1 MLGFLSA
8 RAITGLET
16 VVAGVYRRSIS
27 VAGRHGWVSVEPGV
41 GDWLE
46 VTVDFPEP
54 AAMPEIERRL
64 RRMFDLDAVPEVINA
79 QLSQAPL
86 MAQLVAAR
94 PGLRLPGTWDGLELA
109 MRAVLGQQI
118 TVVAAIRLAGK
129 LVAQYGQAVQTPH
142 AGITHLFPTPE
153 VLAAADLATLG
164 MPKARGRTLSGV
176 AQALLDDPQLFQP
189 KASLKDGVARL
200 VAQYGQALQT
210 PHAGITHLFPT
221 PEVLAAADLA
231 TLGMPKARGRT
242 LSGVAQ
248 ALLDD
253 PQLFQPKASLKD
265 GVARLVALPGIGE
278 WTAQYIAMRQLRE
291 ADAFAPGD
299 IGLINALAALEG
311 GPVSARQLLARA
323 EAWRPLR
330 AYAAQHL
337 WTSLNRGD

>member
-1 MLGFLSA
+1 MLGFLSV
-8 RAITGLET
+8 RAITGLEA

-27 VAGRHGWVSVEPGV
+27 VAGIHGWISVEPGA

-54 AAMPEIERRL
+54 GAMPEIERRL
-64 RRMFDLDAVPEVINA
+64 RRMFDLDVVPEVINA
-79 QLSQAPL
+79 QLSQDPL

-109 MRAVLGQQI
+109 IRAVLGQQI

-129 LVAQYGQAVQTPH
+129 
-142 AGITHLFPTPE
+142 
-153 VLAAADLATLG
+153 
-164 MPKARGRTLSGV
+164 
-176 AQALLDDPQLFQP
+176 
-189 KASLKDGVARL
+189 L

-291 ADAFAPGD
+291 ADAFATGD

>member
-1 MLGFLSA
+1 MRLAYLPPYDWAAMVGFLSA

-27 VAGRHGWVSVEPGV
+27 VAGRHGWVSVEPGA

-54 AAMPEIERRL
+54 GAMPEIERRL
-64 RRMFDLDAVPEVINA
+64 RRMFDLDAEPEVINA
-79 QLSQAPL
+79 QLAQDPL

-109 MRAVLGQQI
+109 IRAVLGQQI

-129 LVAQYGQAVQTPH
+129 LVTQYG
-142 AGITHLFPTPE
+142 
-153 VLAAADLATLG
+153 
-164 MPKARGRTLSGV
+164 R
-176 AQALLDDPQLFQP
+176 
-189 KASLKDGVARL
+189 
-200 VAQYGQALQT
+200 ALQT

-253 PQLFQPKASLKD
+253 PQLFEPKASLKD

-291 ADAFAPGD
+291 VDAFASGD

-337 WTSLNRGD
+337 WTTL

>member
-1 MLGFLSA
+1 MRLAYQPPYDWAAMLGFLSA

-27 VAGRHGWVSVEPGV
+27 VAGRHGWISVEPGA

-54 AAMPEIERRL
+54 GAMPEIERRL

-79 QLSQAPL
+79 QLAQDPL
-86 MAQLVAAR
+86 MAQLVVAR

-109 MRAVLGQQI
+109 IRAVLGQQI

-129 LVAQYGQAVQTPH
+129 LVAQYGQALPTPH

-176 AQALLDDPQLFQP
+176 AQALLDDPQLF
-189 KASLKDGVARL
+189 
-200 VAQYGQALQT
+200 
-210 PHAGITHLFPT
+210 
-221 PEVLAAADLA
+221 E
-231 TLGMPKARGRT
+231 
-242 LSGVAQ
+242 
-248 ALLDD
+248 
-253 PQLFQPKASLKD
+253 PKASLKD

-337 WTSLNRGD
+337 WTTL

>member
-27 VAGRHGWVSVEPGV
+27 VAGRHGWVSVEPGA

-79 QLSQAPL
+79 QLSQDPL

-176 AQALLDDPQLFQP
+176 AQALLDDPQLFEP
-189 KASLKDGVARL
+189 KASLK
-200 VAQYGQALQT
+200 
-210 PHAGITHLFPT
+210 
-221 PEVLAAADLA
+221 E
-231 TLGMPKARGRT
+231 
-242 LSGVAQ
+242 
-248 ALLDD
+248 
-253 PQLFQPKASLKD
+253 
-265 GVARLVALPGIGE
+265 GVARLVALQGIGE

>member
-27 VAGRHGWVSVEPGV
+27 VAGRHGWISVEPGA

-46 VTVDFPEP
+46 VTVDFPEL

-79 QLSQAPL
+79 QLAQDPL

-129 LVAQYGQAVQTPH
+129 
-142 AGITHLFPTPE
+142 
-153 VLAAADLATLG
+153 
-164 MPKARGRTLSGV
+164 
-176 AQALLDDPQLFQP
+176 
-189 KASLKDGVARL
+189 L

-253 PQLFQPKASLKD
+253 PQLFEPKASLQD

-291 ADAFAPGD
+291 VDAFASGD

-337 WTSLNRGD
+337 WTSLNRKD